1 MHKNLTPPPPTQRVL
16 TRSGRMRQV
25 QENTYPPQYG
35 VVLTLSDKSCKC
47 INSESVNI
55 FFTGDAFLNGKLNRT
70 YIDERLP
77 IFPSIDPFSNVIQI
91 NCLNNEGDQI
101 VKNKNCN
108 TFNDGNISKS
118 VIFNYLI
125 LNKEQKTLKIDS
137 YSPVGKFQ
145 NTINYANN
153 ENKLIFPGGS
163 VVLKGSIRW
172 VSST

>member
-1 MHKNLTPPPPTQRVL
+1 
-16 TRSGRMRQV
+16 MRQV
-25 QENTYPPQYG
+25 QENTYPPQFG
-35 VVLTLSDKSCKC
+35 SVVLTLSDKSCKC

-77 IFPSIDPFSNVIQI
+77 IFPLNVIQI

-101 VKNKNCN
+101 VKNEKCN
-108 TFNDGNISKS
+108 TFYDGNTAKS
-118 VIFNYLI
+118 VIFNYLV
-125 LNKEQKTLKIDS
+125 LNKEQKTLKIYS
-137 YSPVGKFQ
+137 YSPVGNFQ

-153 ENKLIFPGGS
+153 ENELKFSSII
-163 VVLKGSIRW
+163 VVLKGKIRW